1 MSGDG
6 KDRSSSSYL
15 VIPII
20 LRFLE
25 ICFCIAS
32 FVYVARLSHTLDV
45 IPSILPPHSYSRS
58 IRQWSARVMTFMKMN
73 YKGFNSTAYLFAMA
87 ITGLILSVI
96 GAAVTFL
103 GRNPAMAVNAIRIQ
117 LYISFMMLMLL
128 FGAAATASSF
138 RVNACYNGLALLNL
152 LGDDCTLLAWSVAM
166 GYMASFTYIA
176 SFWHF
181 FFLLANDH

>member
-6 KDRSSSSYL
+6 KDRSASSYL
-15 VIPII
+15 VIPIL
-20 LRFLE
+20 LRFIE

-32 FVYVARLSHTLDV
+32 FV
-45 IPSILPPHSYSRS
+45 
-58 IRQWSARVMTFMKMN
+58 VMTYMKMN
-73 YKGFNSTAYLFAMA
+73 YRGFNSTCYLFSMA
-87 ITGLILSVI
+87 IAGLCLSVI
-96 GAAVTFL
+96 GAVVTFL
-103 GRNPAMAVNAIRIQ
+103 GRKPSMAVNAIRIQ

-128 FGAAATASSF
+128 FGASATASSF
-138 RVNACYNGLALLNL
+138 RGNACYNGMALLNL
-152 LGDDCTLLAWSVAM
+152 LGDDCTLLAWSVAL

>member
-32 FVYVARLSHTLDV
+32 FV
-45 IPSILPPHSYSRS
+45 
-58 IRQWSARVMTFMKMN
+58 VMTFMKLN
-73 YKGFNSTAYLFAMA
+73 YKGFNSTAYLFSMA

-96 GAAVTFL
+96 GAAVTFV
-103 GRNPAMAVNAIRIQ
+103 GRKPAMAVNAIRIQ
-117 LYISFMMLMLL
+117 MYISFMMLMLL
-128 FGAAATASSF
+128 FGAAATASTF

-166 GYMASFTYIA
+166 GYMASFTYIG

>member
-32 FVYVARLSHTLDV
+32 FV
-45 IPSILPPHSYSRS
+45 
-58 IRQWSARVMTFMKMN
+58 VMTFMKLN
-73 YKGFNSTAYLFAMA
+73 YKGFNSTAYLFSMA

-96 GAAVTFL
+96 GAAVTFV
-103 GRNPAMAVNAIRIQ
+103 GRKPAMAVNAIRIQ
-117 LYISFMMLMLL
+117 MYISFVSQQESCQVK
-128 FGAAATASSF
+128 G
-138 RVNACYNGLALLNL
+138 RAL
-152 LGDDCTLLAWSVAM
+152 
-166 GYMASFTYIA
+166 
-176 SFWHF
+176 
-181 FFLLANDH
+181 

>member
-1 MSGDG
+1 MAEG

-15 VIPII
+15 LIPIV

-32 FVYVARLSHTLDV
+32 FV
-45 IPSILPPHSYSRS
+45 I
-58 IRQWSARVMTFMKMN
+58 MTFMKMD
-73 YKGFNSTAYLFAMA
+73 YKGFNSTCYLFAMA
-87 ITGLILSVI
+87 ITGLCLSVI
-96 GAAVTFL
+96 AAAVTFL
-103 GRNPAMAVNAIRIQ
+103 GRKPGMAVNAIRIQ
-117 LYISFMMLMLL
+117 LYISFMMLLLL

-138 RVNACYNGLALLNL
+138 RVNACFNGLGLLNL
-152 LGDDCTLLAWSVAM
+152 FGDDCTLLAWSVAM
-166 GYMASFTYIA
+166 GYLASFTYIG